1 MGAALGIAPVQG
13 LSADQRHGFKSGSD
27 RGAVTRRSPSPADSG
42 QGLGTT
48 RPGQP
53 PYSFR
58 GLIDHL
64 STLIRNQVRFSGS
77 RATVPMLTEPTS
89 PAGRFPP
96 PLRPYPAQLEV
107 ARTRLGHSTKTRSTR
122 NHASNCELP
131 ANRRRS
137 VPHRLVPAACAACR
151 SQGRSQRRRAQ
162 GGRCTRARCTP
173 GARCPDRWR
182 LPG

>member
-13 LSADQRHGFKSGSD
+13 LSADQRHGVQVGFRSRSGNK
-27 RGAVTRRSPSPADSG
+27 AIPITRRRADSG

-96 PLRPYPAQLEV
+96 PLRPYPL
-107 ARTRLGHSTKTRSTR
+107 SSK
-122 NHASNCELP
+122 
-131 ANRRRS
+131 
-137 VPHRLVPAACAACR
+137 
-151 SQGRSQRRRAQ
+151 
-162 GGRCTRARCTP
+162 
-173 GARCPDRWR
+173 
-182 LPG
+182 